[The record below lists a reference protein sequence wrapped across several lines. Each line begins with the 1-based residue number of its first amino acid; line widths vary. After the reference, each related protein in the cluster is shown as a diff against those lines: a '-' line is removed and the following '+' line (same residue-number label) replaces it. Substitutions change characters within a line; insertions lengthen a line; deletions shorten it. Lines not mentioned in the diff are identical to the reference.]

1 MSDRDS
7 DSSDLSEV
15 PCPAHQSGGGTMA
28 AGGAALADGFQFTR
42 NLLNL
47 SSPSSTMRSPA
58 ASSIGSIAIAGS
70 LHSTWT
76 SSYYGLDNFASG
88 ADRLWCTRT
97 SFGSAL
103 DSECAHTPSNVTL
116 LRR

>member
-7 DSSDLSEV
+7 DSSDLTEV
-15 PCPAHQSGGGTMA
+15 PCPPQQSGGGTMA
-28 AGGAALADGFQFTR
+28 AGGAALADGFQFTS
-42 NLLNL
+42 LSNL

-76 SSYYGLDNFASG
+76 SSYYG
-88 ADRLWCTRT
+88 
-97 SFGSAL
+97 
-103 DSECAHTPSNVTL
+103 
-116 LRR
+116 